1 MLVIRL
7 IGLPA
12 LHLLGLRFF
21 KEAAEVAVEI
31 KDADALRTVRSQ
43 CKNAGV
49 NAWIDSV
56 LPSMK

>member
-1 MLVIRL
+1 MLAREEE
-7 IGLPA
+7 
-12 LHLLGLRFF
+12 LRFF

-56 LPSMK
+56 LPSVK